1 MIIEEFI
8 NVKPNSTT
16 LSYYRNL
23 GYEMEI
29 RKETKVKVTDL
40 TSKSHALVKYK
51 CDYCGDVFEK
61 PYHFGGF

>member
-8 NVKPNSTT
+8 NIKPNSTT

-29 RKETKVKVTDL
+29 RKETKIK
-40 TSKSHALVKYK
+40 
-51 CDYCGDVFEK
+51 
-61 PYHFGGF
+61 